1 MPEKTIPESVI
12 DGAVDVII
20 NTRDFCGDEREAV
33 RDYCADLQQ
42 AHWQTVYRIAN
53 FRANARWNSFK
64 KLAGVKS
71 KYIF

>member
-1 MPEKTIPESVI
+1 MPDRSIPESVI

-33 RDYCADLQQ
+33 REYCADEGQ

-53 FRANARWNSFK
+53 FRANARWNAFQK
-64 KLAGVKS
+64 AAGVNPKHT
-71 KYIF
+71 F